1 MNILSENKPLDV
13 FYHASEK
20 LNNAVE
26 HTLGPNGT
34 NTAVVTKDGFYDII
48 NDGKSIIETLT
59 SLDAEEYPA
68 LNTLKQACFETNRK
82 AGDGTTSTVILT
94 HQLLSGARDYLE
106 AHPEVS
112 PVELRNILET
122 SRDKVLEYIRLNSKK
137 VSKGKY
143 EDIVKVSLGSSKYVN
158 IIVDAFRFLD
168 KGQRPTLVKSDVD
181 SVIGEKTDGL
191 LINKIQVVSNLFLDT
206 QEFKDFEVVCLY
218 EEINRLPEIT
228 QFIRLCAKENKP
240 IILLY
245 KEMSVSVLENLL
257 FNFTQG
263 AINIIPV
270 RLGAYGKKTYELMQN
285 ISEYTG
291 CSLIDG
297 NDLRISEVNKIS
309 FGAVN
314 YGTLDTESL
323 LLKCEKNF
331 KNFSKNSLQMS
342 TKSYIIRIGD
352 SNKVAREEVYRR
364 IEDAV
369 NSLGNAIINGITKGA
384 GYTYKDACKTLDT
397 NTPDFV
403 ISALSYIANKL
414 NLQEDDIEKL
424 NIYDAAS
431 VSAEVVKNAFTMV
444 AQVITTN
451 RIIHDNLR

>member
-122 SRDKVLEYIRLNSKK
+122 SRDKVLEYIRLNAKK

-143 EDIVKVSLGSSKYVN
+143 EDIVKVSLGSSKYAD

>member
-106 AHPEVS
+106 AHPEIS

-143 EDIVKVSLGSSKYVN
+143 EDIVKVSLGSSKYAN

>member
-122 SRDKVLEYIRLNSKK
+122 SRDKVLEYIRLNAKK

-143 EDIVKVSLGSSKYVN
+143 EDIVKVSLGSSKYAN

-263 AINIIPV
+263 AINVIPV

>member
-122 SRDKVLEYIRLNSKK
+122 SRDKVLEYIRLNAKK

-143 EDIVKVSLGSSKYVN
+143 EDIVKVSLGSSKYAN

>member
-137 VSKGKY
+137 VSKSKY
-143 EDIVKVSLGSSKYVN
+143 EDIVKVSLGSSKYAN

-397 NTPDFV
+397 STPDFV

>member
-143 EDIVKVSLGSSKYVN
+143 EDIVKVSLGSSKYAN

>member
-122 SRDKVLEYIRLNSKK
+122 SRDKVLEYIRLNAKK

-143 EDIVKVSLGSSKYVN
+143 EDIVKVSLGSSKYAN

-270 RLGAYGKKTYELMQN
+270 RLGAYGKKTYDLMQN